1 MARDPGRR
9 HTISEV
15 SERTGVAVHLLR
27 QWEERFPQLKPR
39 RTRTNRRYYTEEDI
53 AVVQRIRELLRQ
65 EGMTT
70 EGARRR
76 LADELRGE
84 GSPRTNQ
91 EMLDLVDHIEREVRA
106 MLDQIDQQ
114 KRRP

>member
-27 QWEERFPQLKPR
+27 QWEERFPQLRPR
-39 RTRTNRRYYTEEDI
+39 RTRSNRRYYTEDDI
-53 AVVQRIRELLRQ
+53 AIVQRIKELLRQ

-70 EGARRR
+70 DGARRR
-76 LADELRGE
+76 LAQELDGE
-84 GSPRTNQ
+84 GRPRTTR
-91 EMLDLVDHIEREVRA
+91 EMLDLVDHIEQEVRA
-106 MLDQIDQQ
+106 MLDLIDQH
-114 KRRP
+114 KRRE